1 MLRVRMNCQFC
12 CITFLLLVLTTSCFS
27 YIYWDPTLGGQ
38 ILRCFDFIFIYI
50 FFQNKKKNI
59 HANFKREVDWI
70 FKLAFLSVIGNTF
83 LYHQSPISKHCRY
96 MFSCFYVI
104 LLLIAFLWYQ
114 RKNNYYNINNTS
126 FNDIVYSTSINQ
138 FTFPIAPFGVDI
150 QAEAADNVIEIR
162 NGLFRFRIETVC
174 FAMLIVF
181 FYWEQLLKKIRLRAI
196 ILFVFSLASIY
207 LFLTRQIIIAVL
219 FSIFLSVFLV
229 KNRKL
234 KIWTLCLLAVL
245 CVIFY
250 NWGNLF
256 FEELIESSRNET
268 NNDNIRIHSAFFF
281 LEKIL
286 ANPISFFL
294 GNGTPKEAV
303 NWGLKEGFWISDVGF
318 IGECFIYGFFYIAVY
333 PIILWKVYKYRNC
346 VPLYIK
352 MYIISTFLI
361 SVMIFPYRTRVE
373 FMIWSMVLYI
383 CDLHINNSK
392 LKYQ

>member
-1 MLRVRMNCQFC
+1 
-12 CITFLLLVLTTSCFS
+12 
-27 YIYWDPTLGGQ
+27 
-38 ILRCFDFIFIYI
+38 
-50 FFQNKKKNI
+50 
-59 HANFKREVDWI
+59 
-70 FKLAFLSVIGNTF
+70 
-83 LYHQSPISKHCRY
+83 
-96 MFSCFYVI
+96 
-104 LLLIAFLWYQ
+104 
-114 RKNNYYNINNTS
+114 
-126 FNDIVYSTSINQ
+126 
-138 FTFPIAPFGVDI
+138 
-150 QAEAADNVIEIR
+150 
-162 NGLFRFRIETVC
+162 
-174 FAMLIVF
+174 MLIVF

-294 GNGTPKEAV
+294 GNGTPKALQSC
-303 NWGLKEGFWISDVGF
+303 GPTTK
-318 IGECFIYGFFYIAVY
+318 
-333 PIILWKVYKYRNC
+333 
-346 VPLYIK
+346 
-352 MYIISTFLI
+352 
-361 SVMIFPYRTRVE
+361 
-373 FMIWSMVLYI
+373 
-383 CDLHINNSK
+383 
-392 LKYQ
+392 

>member
-1 MLRVRMNCQFC
+1 MILFIQ
-12 CITFLLLVLTTSCFS
+12 LV
-27 YIYWDPTLGGQ
+27 Q
-38 ILRCFDFIFIYI
+38 
-50 FFQNKKKNI
+50 
-59 HANFKREVDWI
+59 
-70 FKLAFLSVIGNTF
+70 
-83 LYHQSPISKHCRY
+83 
-96 MFSCFYVI
+96 
-104 LLLIAFLWYQ
+104 
-114 RKNNYYNINNTS
+114 
-126 FNDIVYSTSINQ
+126 Q

-162 NGLFRFRIETVC
+162 NGVFRFRIETVC

>member
-1 MLRVRMNCQFC
+1 MLYIRFNSLFYVT
-12 CITFLLLVLTTSCFS
+12 TFLLLVLTTSCFS
-27 YIYWDPTLGGQ
+27 YVYWDPTLGGQ
-38 ILRCFDFIFIYI
+38 ILRCFDFVFIFLC
-50 FFQNKKKNI
+50 FHNKRKNVN
-59 HANFKREVDWI
+59 ANFEREVNWI

-83 LYHQSPISKHCRY
+83 LYHQSPMQNVINTCSHAFILY
-96 MFSCFYVI
+96 YFLLHFYGIKEKIIIAI
-104 LLLIAFLWYQ
+104 LTILVLMILFIQLVQ
-114 RKNNYYNINNTS
+114 
-126 FNDIVYSTSINQ
+126 Q
-138 FTFPIAPFGVDI
+138 FTFPIAPFGINI
-150 QAEAADNVIEIR
+150 QAETTNNLIEIR
-162 NGLFRFRIETVC
+162 NGLFRFRIETAC
-174 FAMLIVF
+174 FAMLLVF
-181 FYWEQLLKKIRLRAI
+181 FCWEQLLKKIRLWAI
-196 ILFVFSLASIY
+196 ILFVLSLTSIY
-207 LFLTRQIIIAVL
+207 LFLTRQIIITVL
-219 FSIFLSVFLV
+219 FSIFLSAFLV
-229 KNRKL
+229 KNRRL
-234 KIWTLCLLAVL
+234 KIWTMCLLAVL

-256 FEELIESSRNET
+256 FEELIESSRDET
-268 NNDNIRIHSAFFF
+268 DNDNVRIHSAFFF
-281 LEKIL
+281 IDKIL

-294 GNGTPKEAV
+294 GNGSPKEAV

>member
-1 MLRVRMNCQFC
+1 MLHTRSNYLFYV
-12 CITFLLLVLTTSCFS
+12 ITFFLLVLTTSCLS
-27 YIYWDPTLGGQ
+27 CIYWNPTLGGQ
-38 ILRCFDFIFIYI
+38 ILRCFDLIFIFLY
-50 FFQNKKKNI
+50 FRNKRKIVN
-59 HANFKREVDWI
+59 ANFEREVNWI

-83 LYHQSPISKHCRY
+83 LYHQSPMQNVINTCSHAFILY
-96 MFSCFYVI
+96 YFLLHFYGIKEKIIIAI
-104 LLLIAFLWYQ
+104 LTILVLIILFIQLVQ
-114 RKNNYYNINNTS
+114 
-126 FNDIVYSTSINQ
+126 Q
-138 FTFPIAPFGVDI
+138 FTFPIAPFGINI
-150 QAEAADNVIEIR
+150 QAETTNNLIEIR
-162 NGLFRFRIETVC
+162 NGLFRFRIETAC
-174 FAMLIVF
+174 FAMLLVF
-181 FYWEQLLKKIRLRAI
+181 FCWGQLLKKIRLWAI
-196 ILFVFSLASIY
+196 ILFVLSLTSIY
-207 LFLTRQIIIAVL
+207 LFLTRQIIITVL
-219 FSIFLSVFLV
+219 FSIFLSAFLV
-229 KNRKL
+229 KNRRL
-234 KIWTLCLLAVL
+234 KIWTMCLLAVL

-250 NWGNLF
+250 NWGDLF
-256 FEELIESSRNET
+256 FEELIESSRDET
-268 NNDNIRIHSAFFF
+268 DNDNVRIHSAFFF
-281 LEKIL
+281 IDKIL

-294 GNGTPKEAV
+294 GNGSPKEAV